1 MTLVTIMLAAVFASL
16 IGMRSALRFRDRR
29 LAARG
34 CPNCDGPL
42 TVHGPVFGCRK
53 CRTLWTASGF
63 EMVMLRDVPV
73 DLLPLPDEVPRAEAR
88 LRDRD

>member
-1 MTLVTIMLAAVFASL
+1 MTFVAIVVAAIFASM
-16 IGMRSALRFRDRR
+16 IGVRSVLRVRDRR

-42 TVHGPVFGCRK
+42 TVHGSVFGCRV
-53 CRTLWTASGF
+53 CRILWTASGF

-73 DLLPLPDEVPRAEAR
+73 DLLPLPQEVPRAQAR
-88 LRDRD
+88 LRDEE